1 MKKTNLPNLK
11 TISNKNTQQTR
22 NKEKLR
28 QFDLKKPTKKA
39 KANITHN
46 IEILHTFSLRTGMR
60 QVFLLSALFFNIIQK
75 LLASEI

>member
-1 MKKTNLPNLK
+1 M
-11 TISNKNTQQTR
+11 R
-22 NKEKLR
+22 NKEEFPL
-28 QFDLKKPTKKA
+28 FDLKKPTKKA

-60 QVFLLSALFFNIIQK
+60 QDFLLSALLFNIIQK